1 MIKVLVLEDPV
12 LTPVGYWRLWLPLKA
27 IQKLYPNTFDF
38 EYKRKELNFGDV
50 NRFDAIIVARPG
62 SRPDINEFLEKAKS
76 WGVKIIV
83 DIDDHLLGLPNFHD
97 LFHEFKE
104 GSEQH
109 KRAIKT
115 LEIADLFWFSTEKF
129 LETYHNGGIVA
140 KNAIPPEW
148 LPSEPAPDNG
158 LFAWRGR
165 SIQVHD
171 LIYAG
176 ATWYKRNKD
185 KAKQWLFLG
194 WLPPLEHGDNFMSV
208 PYEADTQKYL
218 EKVVQSKING
228 FWKPMVNC
236 PFNDHKSNIAL
247 IEAALSGGYCIT
259 NYAGKPGW
267 ETASNEIVEYQ
278 KGVELWQQSCEYI
291 RTNANLYT
299 EAGKRAQSIL
309 ALLSLLPTTSPDT
322 GNTLP
327 T

>member
-1 MIKVLVLEDPV
+1 MIKILVLEDPV
-12 LTPVGYWRLWLPLKA
+12 LTAVGYWRLWLPLKA
-27 IQKLYPNTFDF
+27 MQRLYPNTFDF
-38 EYKRKELNFGDV
+38 TYKRKELNFGDV
-50 NRFDAIIVARPG
+50 QAFDAIIVARPG
-62 SRPDINEFLEKAKS
+62 SRPDINEFLEKAKA

-109 KRAIKT
+109 KRAVKT
-115 LEIADLFWFSTEKF
+115 LEMADLFWFSTEKF

-148 LPSEPAPDNG
+148 LPKEPAPDQG

-176 ATWYKRNKD
+176 QDWYKKNVA

-194 WLPPLEHGDNFMSV
+194 WLPPLQHGENAMSV

-218 EKVVQSKING
+218 EKVVQSRFNG
-228 FWKPMVNC
+228 VWKPMVQC
-236 PFNDHKSNIAL
+236 EFNDHKSNIAL

-267 ETASNEIVEYQ
+267 ETASPEIVEYSNA
-278 KGVELWQQSCEYI
+278 VELWKKSCQYI
-291 RTNANLYT
+291 ETNANLYT
-299 EAGKRAQSIL
+299 ESNKRARSIL